1 MAGFRPIGS
10 EKLQGMDKIARIME
24 IARYKENIPQRVNE
38 DTKSEYSIRLADG
51 NNYEIAREKQG
62 YIIKLKINESASEY
76 IEPMKNRKYYSS
88 YSQALKRLNL
98 MTKEINT
105 LVENKEEI
113 SLFGEQKKFKLKVP
127 KTGGAPEGGAPE
139 LPPAPAPA
147 PEGGAPAPAPAPDMG
162 GDMGMPPA
170 PEGEAPAP
178 DMGGDM
184 GTPPA
189 PEGDEMGGA
198 PEPEDDE
205 MGGAPEPEE
214 DNEDGGVS
222 FKMIQKL
229 VGKLGQKLRAFSDTE
244 EDGMT
249 SDNVKYVINSVLSAL
264 DLTVLDEDDLDEIMS
279 RLEGEEEDEEGS
291 DEDIPEDDDIPEDEE
306 VQPEPPAAP
315 EGEMEEGYDNYGDMF
330 MDRVPMQFAKGFS
343 DKMSDMGGSATF
355 GGELDEFDDDSW
367 FTDADKYD
375 IDLSGDSDF
384 GGSIEDESI
393 SFRKRGPRG
402 RISYGDIDEMFSESK
417 VDKILNSYISEETKF
432 KSSRKYKETKG
443 EIKRLSESIKQ
454 ERMALKFIEENP
466 KAELFGITNKK
477 NLLFKEGR
485 NTTKVNLEGRVL

>member
-38 DTKSEYSIRLADG
+38 DKKSEYSIKLADG
-51 NNYEIAREKQG
+51 NNYEIVREKQG
-62 YIIKLKINESASEY
+62 YIIKLKLNESASEY
-76 IEPMKNRKYYSS
+76 IEPMKGRKYYSS

-105 LVENKEEI
+105 LVENEEEI

-127 KTGGAPEGGAPE
+127 KGGGDTGGGAPE

-147 PEGGAPAPAPAPDMG
+147 PEGVAPTPAPDMGGDMGIPPAPEGEVPDMG

-170 PEGEAPAP
+170 PEGEE
-178 DMGGDM
+178 M
-184 GTPPA
+184 PPA
-189 PEGDEMGGA
+189 PEDEEGGA
-198 PEPEDDE
+198 PEDE
-205 MGGAPEPEE
+205 EGGAPEDEE
-214 DNEDGGVS
+214 GGVS

-229 VGKLGQKLRAFSDTE
+229 VGKLGQKLRAFSETE

-279 RLEGEEEDEEGS
+279 RLEGEEEEEYD
-291 DEDIPEDDDIPEDEE
+291 DEDLPEDEDNQPEDEE
-306 VQPEPPAAP
+306 VQPEPPAGP
-315 EGEMEEGYDNYGDMF
+315 EGEMGEDYDNYGDMF

-343 DKMSDMGGSATF
+343 DKMSDMGGSAEF
-355 GGELDEFDDDSW
+355 GGELDEFEDPSW
-367 FTDADKYD
+367 FEDADMFN
-375 IDLSGDSDF
+375 IHSSEEE
-384 GGSIEDESI
+384 SIEDDDI
-393 SFRKRGPRG
+393 PFRKRGPRS

-443 EIKRLSESIKQ
+443 EIKRLSESVKQ

-466 KAELFGITNKK
+466 EAELFGITNKK

-485 NTTKVNLEGRVL
+485 VTTKVNLEGRVL